1 MHNPSLQ
8 VSDEDLSESFQQILN
23 LVKDQSLRRHAE
35 KYFSTESF
43 YDSLEEVSILMYL
56 SLPDSAFFCKNQ

>member
-43 YDSLEEVSILMYL
+43 YDSLEEVSILMYFK
-56 SLPDSAFFCKNQ
+56 PTRQCFFL